1 MKNPQRPS
9 CSVFTV
15 TYATTI
21 PLSFKRRSLGG
32 AKEREFS
39 PLALMRTARNADLT
53 CMFRRVRSHLRE
65 AVGISLTLMTIF
77 LSSAFGAERWVYPG
91 ALIRASNRAG
101 AFATLTTTFNDA
113 SARRAFRVKRLG
125 AGVLQITN
133 KREPNVSVRSAA
145 PITPSRY
152 ARGKDL
158 CRRAAFRRLKAQA
171 GGHLTC
177 SPNWAVHA
185 TFTPNDTFYPQQ
197 YAPGLMQ
204 LPTAWDTTVGSSE
217 QIVVVI
223 DTGVDYNHPDLVD
236 TMWRNPLEVAG
247 NGVDDDGNGYI
258 DDLHGINSIT
268 DSGDPMDEQGHGTH
282 VAGIIGARGNNSRGI
297 AGVSWGS
304 KIIAAKFLDAN
315 GMGSTAN
322 AIKAINYATALKRAG
337 HNIVVTNNSWGGPS
351 HSVALAAAIADASS
365 AGILFVAAAGND
377 SANNDSIPFYPANYS
392 SPNVISVASVQ
403 STTALSPFSNF
414 GGQTVHIAAPG
425 GSIASTMPNNGYVY
439 LSGTSMAAPQVS
451 GVALL
456 AQSQCA
462 GTLSMSL
469 LRGAVVDT
477 GTVLGGLAGK
487 VASSSL
493 VNAAEAVRVATQLCA
508 PTSTPTPSTT
518 PTDTPEITPTPTT
531 EEPPP
536 SEPAPEP
543 PPPVEEPIIE
553 PPTPTA
559 TETAIPTPSY
569 TPTVT
574 RTPTPTRTTTPTAT
588 PTRTPMPTRTSTR
601 TPLPRATPK
610 SQKATRGF
618 TVTPKS
624 AIRGGTPVT
633 LNLSGVKRS
642 NVSLRV
648 VLTSH
653 SRTRAYACPTY
664 RVRIPDT
671 GTASI
676 TSTMPEKISYFKAL
690 SLSASS
696 AGWRVVRLSTAGRA
710 IATPATSSRAAAVCN
725 VFGRS
730 IQRFEAA
737 SRAHGRAK
745 RR

>member
-1 MKNPQRPS
+1 
-9 CSVFTV
+9 
-15 TYATTI
+15 
-21 PLSFKRRSLGG
+21 
-32 AKEREFS
+32 
-39 PLALMRTARNADLT
+39 MRTARDADFP
-53 CMFRRVRSHLRE
+53 CMTRRVRSHLRG

-125 AGVLQITN
+125 AGVLHITD
-133 KREPNVSVRSAA
+133 KREPNVRVRSAA

-158 CRRAAFRRLKAQA
+158 CRRAAFRRLKLQA

-337 HNIVVTNNSWGGPS
+337 HSIVVTNNSWGGPS
-351 HSVALAAAIADASS
+351 HSAALAAAIADASS

-403 STTALSPFSNF
+403 STTALSSFSNF

-425 GSIASTMPNNGYVY
+425 GSIASTMTNNRYVY
-439 LSGTSMAAPQVS
+439 LSGTSMAAPHVS

-493 VNAAEAVRVATQLCA
+493 VNAAEAVRVAAQLCA
-508 PTSTPTPSTT
+508 PTSTPTPSAT
-518 PTDTPEITPTPTT
+518 PTDTPEITPNPTT
-531 EEPPP
+531 EAPPP
-536 SEPAPEP
+536 SEPAPE

-559 TETAIPTPSY
+559 TETATPTPSH

-574 RTPTPTRTTTPTAT
+574 RTPTPTRTATPTAT
-588 PTRTPMPTRTSTR
+588 PTRTPTPTRTSTR
-601 TPLPRATPK
+601 TPPPTATPK
-610 SQKATRGF
+610 PRKVTRGF
-618 TVTPKS
+618 TLTPQS
-624 AIRGGTPVT
+624 NVRGGGT
-633 LNLSGVKRS
+633 LTMNLSSPEKSV
-642 NVSLRV
+642 VSVRLS
-648 VLTSH
+648 LTNH
-653 SRTRAYACPTY
+653 SQTRAYSCPTY
-664 RVRIPDT
+664 RLRMPDT
-671 GTASI
+671 GSASI
-676 TSTMPEKISYFKAL
+676 TATMPEEISYFKVL
-690 SLSASS
+690 YLSASS
-696 AGWRVVRLSTAGRA
+696 DGWGVARLSTTGGT
-710 IATPATSSRAAAVCN
+710 IANPANASRAAAVCN

-737 SRAHGRAK
+737 SRAYGRAK
-745 RR
+745 GR

>member
-1 MKNPQRPS
+1 MK
-9 CSVFTV
+9 
-15 TYATTI
+15 
-21 PLSFKRRSLGG
+21 LGG
-32 AKEREFS
+32 RSEGKGVFS
-39 PLALMRTARNADLT
+39 PLVLMRTARNADFT
-53 CMFRRVRSHLRE
+53 CMTRRVRSHLRG

-113 SARRAFRVKRLG
+113 SARRAFRVERLG
-125 AGVLQITN
+125 AGVLHITD
-133 KREPNVSVRSAA
+133 KREPNVRVRSAA

-185 TFTPNDTFYPQQ
+185 TLTPNDTYYPQQ
-197 YAPGLMQ
+197 YAPSLMQ
-204 LPTAWDTTVGSSE
+204 LPTAWGSTVGSHQ
-217 QIVVVI
+217 QIAVVI
-223 DTGVDYNHPDLVD
+223 DTGIDYNHPDLVD
-236 TMWRNPLEVAG
+236 NMWNNPLEIAG
-247 NGVDDDGNGYI
+247 NGVDDDANGYV
-258 DDLHGINSIT
+258 DDVHGINSIT
-268 DSGDPMDEQGHGTH
+268 DSGDPMDDQGHGTH
-282 VAGIIGARGNNSRGI
+282 VAGIIGAKGNNARGI
-297 AGVSWGS
+297 AGVSWDS

-337 HNIVVTNNSWGGPS
+337 HSIVVTNNSWGGPS
-351 HSVALAAAIADASS
+351 HSAALAAAIADASS

-377 SANNDSIPFYPANYS
+377 SANNDSLSFYPANYS

-403 STTALSPFSNF
+403 STTALSSFSNF

-425 GSIASTMPNNGYVY
+425 GSIASTMTNNRYVY
-439 LSGTSMAAPQVS
+439 LSGTSMAAPHVS

-487 VASSSL
+487 VATSSI
-493 VNAAEAVRVATQLCA
+493 VNGAEAVRVAAQLCA
-508 PTSTPTPSTT
+508 PTSTPTPSAT
-518 PTDTPEITPTPTT
+518 PTDTPEITPTPTSAAT
-531 EEPPP
+531 SP
-536 SEPAPEP
+536 SEPAPE

-559 TETAIPTPSY
+559 TETATPTPSH

-574 RTPTPTRTTTPTAT
+574 RTPTPTRTATPTAT
-588 PTRTPMPTRTSTR
+588 PTRTPTPTLTSTR
-601 TPLPRATPK
+601 TPSPTATPK
-610 SQKATRGF
+610 PRKITRGF
-618 TVTPKS
+618 TLTPQS
-624 AIRGGTPVT
+624 NVRGGGT
-633 LNLSGVKRS
+633 LTMNLSGPEKSV
-642 NVSLRV
+642 VSVRLS
-648 VLTSH
+648 LTNH
-653 SRTRAYACPTY
+653 SQTRAYSCPTY
-664 RVRIPDT
+664 RFRMPDT
-671 GTASI
+671 GSASI
-676 TSTMPEKISYFKAL
+676 TATMPEEISYFKAL
-690 SLSASS
+690 YLSASS
-696 AGWRVVRLSTAGRA
+696 DGWGVARLSTTGGT
-710 IATPATSSRAAAVCN
+710 IANPSNASRAAAVCN

-737 SRAHGRAK
+737 SRAYGRAK
-745 RR
+745 GR